1 MLGRRRSLAAAVLM
15 TLSLPGLASPLA
27 AQDPGRAW
35 TLTVGGGYA
44 TQLDAGSSGLGSFS
58 LGASALRAR
67 SRKLSVGIEG
77 GYDRHEEFGTE
88 GDTWWN
94 EATGTTGE
102 CPEPCTERRVTMRQE
117 YVGAAWHLG
126 GVLRYNFAPDR
137 TVVPSAELGLGLY
150 GLRNGYVRRT
160 SDATSGVPIP
170 ELSAEGAST
179 DLAPGVSG
187 AFGADFFP
195 GNGRIGFGAV
205 ARLRIAGRPAN
216 DYLLGIGFASVQ
228 ARVTVR

>member
-15 TLSLPGLASPLA
+15 TLSLPSLASTLA

-58 LGASALRAR
+58 LGASALRVR
-67 SRKLSVGIEG
+67 SRKLSLGIEG
-77 GYDRHEEFGTE
+77 GYDRHEAFGTE
-88 GDTWWN
+88 GDTWWD
-94 EATGTTGE
+94 EANRTTGE
-102 CPEPCTERRVTMRQE
+102 CPEPCTLRRITMAQE

-126 GVLRYNFAPDR
+126 GVLRYTFAPGH

-160 SDATSGVPIP
+160 RDATTGAPIP
-170 ELSAEGAST
+170 ELSAEGTST

-187 AFGADFFP
+187 ALGVDFFP

-205 ARLRIAGRPAN
+205 ARLRMAGRPAN
-216 DYLLGIGFASVQ
+216 DYLLGVGFTSLQV
-228 ARVTVR
+228 RVTVR